1 MSQATG
7 PITSVSWF
15 HADASTPEIGALH
28 VAMDALAIG
37 VAILEVQPQ
46 GAPIMVAHNEAYRR
60 FVVQPPILGEALTQ
74 LPYACFR
81 ADRTTPVPLAE
92 MPGPRALR
100 SGEAVR
106 DTELHVRRPDGVWRV
121 LAGSA
126 AVSKPDGQG
135 GPRRVVVLV
144 RDITERWAAEEALRV
159 SEGRFAA
166 LVNQAADAFFIHDGE
181 GRFVDVN
188 RRACESLGYTREE
201 LLQMTVLDIE
211 QDFDLPGA
219 RAAWAAVAV
228 NAPLT
233 VLGRQKR
240 KDGSIFPVEVRF
252 AAVDLD
258 GRRLYMGLARD
269 VSERRLS
276 EQRLAAE
283 KERLRVTLGSI
294 GDAVIATDVEGR
306 VTLLNEVAAAL
317 TGWTL
322 DEAVGR
328 PLSEVFHIVNEESRA
343 PVVSPVELVLR
354 EGRVVGL
361 ANHTSLIAR
370 DGSERPIA
378 DSGAPIRDAAGQIT
392 GVVLVFRDQSEERRA
407 EQEVRSLEQEVV
419 DVELRVHG
427 SLLRGADQRLSSK
440 RTSSRPSGAA
450 MSRST
455 TQ

>member
-1 MSQATG
+1 MNRTLVCDLHQLGAGCSHSRQWLHHFIHQRQEQIAEVDKVLSEIGAIAKQTNLLALNAAIEAARAGEAGRGFAVVADEVRDLSGRTSQFSQQINLVIQNMQATVKQTEEA
-7 PITSVSWF
+7 IQRMASHDLTFAFESKRSVEQIVATRPHWRLLS
-15 HADASTPEIGALH
+15 ASTPEIGALH

-74 LPYACFR
+74 LPYACFG

-228 NAPLT
+228 NAPN
-233 VLGRQKR
+233 
-240 KDGSIFPVEVRF
+240 
-252 AAVDLD
+252 
-258 GRRLYMGLARD
+258 
-269 VSERRLS
+269 
-276 EQRLAAE
+276 
-283 KERLRVTLGSI
+283 
-294 GDAVIATDVEGR
+294 GDTA
-306 VTLLNEVAAAL
+306 
-317 TGWTL
+317 
-322 DEAVGR
+322 
-328 PLSEVFHIVNEESRA
+328 
-343 PVVSPVELVLR
+343 
-354 EGRVVGL
+354 
-361 ANHTSLIAR
+361 
-370 DGSERPIA
+370 
-378 DSGAPIRDAAGQIT
+378 
-392 GVVLVFRDQSEERRA
+392 
-407 EQEVRSLEQEVV
+407 
-419 DVELRVHG
+419 
-427 SLLRGADQRLSSK
+427 
-440 RTSSRPSGAA
+440 
-450 MSRST
+450 
-455 TQ
+455 